1 MLILFLK
8 KILFSKLKTTGLLN
22 IFVETMLHFSV
33 FFEEDKLKIK
43 NRQKK
48 KHLSEIVF
56 FLHYINATYT
66 I

>member
-33 FFEEDKLKIK
+33 FFEEDKIE
-43 NRQKK
+43 N
-48 KHLSEIVF
+48 
-56 FLHYINATYT
+56 
-66 I
+66 